1 MSSDKTMAVILAAG
15 EGKRMGLPKALLEYE
30 KNKSFVGHL
39 ASVFAKA
46 GCSPLIVTGK
56 HTEEIRAQH
65 PELALVPNSA
75 WEEGQFSSVKAGMRA
90 ALEEGAEVVV
100 LHPVDMP
107 TVRASTVTAL
117 MAKLDGAEAAVPE
130 FEGAI
135 GHPLLLTR
143 GAVEKVLAMDGVPHM
158 EAALQ
163 RLTLKKIPTKDPG
176 VMVNLNTPDIY
187 ERILGTP
194 PHLAPAKKKRGRTAA
209 AETA

>member
-1 MSSDKTMAVILAAG
+1 MSFEKAMAIILAAG

-46 GCSPLIVTGK
+46 GCAPLIVTGK
-56 HTEEIRAQH
+56 HTEEIRAHH
-65 PELALVPNSA
+65 PELALVQNVA
-75 WEEGQFSSVKAGMRA
+75 WEEGQFSSAKAGMRA
-90 ALEEGAEVVV
+90 ALEEGAELVV

-107 TVRASTVTAL
+107 TVRASTVSAL
-117 MAKLDGAEAAVPE
+117 MAKLNGSEAAVPE
-130 FEGAI
+130 FEGAT

-143 GAVEKVLAMDGVPHM
+143 EAMEKVLEMSDVPHL

-163 RLTLKKIPTKDPG
+163 RLSLKKIPTKDPG

-187 ERILGTP
+187 ERILGVP
-194 PHLAPAKKKRGRTAA
+194 PHLAPPKKKRGRTAA